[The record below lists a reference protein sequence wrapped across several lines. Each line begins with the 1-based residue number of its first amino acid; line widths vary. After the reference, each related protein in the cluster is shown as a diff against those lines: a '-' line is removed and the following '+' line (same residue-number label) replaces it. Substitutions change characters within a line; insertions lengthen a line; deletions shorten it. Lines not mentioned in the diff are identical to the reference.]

1 MQVHP
6 GYQRIHNFHLRFGTA
21 RQLRMPPGLLQQQLR
36 RVKQKGAGAAGR
48 VKHCRPAQLPGNGLG
63 NGFPP
68 PVRIQRLLAH
78 RPRQPVRRVVLPKV
92 VADVPGDDGV
102 VQVFQRVPIGR
113 APGVVADFRHQSV
126 HDRRAV
132 IPRGVNQPGGKALRK
147 PPARLLPRQRLRC
160 RHRRR
165 RTQRFRHGPGNNH
178 QHRMAGEQIPPGVR
192 RIGRDNKRAAQYPLP
207 QLALDFILCGV
218 LIAFCQVAKRARL
231 PLGPLRVVRRRH
243 PLGRAVDKV
252 VQIRQQII
260 DVLIRLQAQGLE
272 QGQLCSGGRV
282 PPVLVEKPF
291 LAVGNAGPPA
301 DGRVSEPIGRR
312 GKGVQVARRL
322 LLRRFNS
329 AVGFAPGVQLARP
342 LGLKDDVAAVNVHR
356 PVAGRVLRRN
366 IRVAKL
372 REQKPQRIV
381 QTELNLRLRRSGR
394 HLAQL
399 GNNLPRQLPARGSGN
414 ILRHNHSCRPTPG
427 RAIIMY
433 PPGQCKN
440 PTHNP

>member
-6 GYQRIHNFHLRFGTA
+6 GYQRIHNFHLRLRTA
-21 RQLRMPPGLLQQQLR
+21 RQLRVPPGLLQQQLR

-48 VKHCRPAQLPGNGLG
+48 VKHCRPGQLPGNGLA

-78 RPRQPVRRVVLPKV
+78 RPRQPVRRVVLPKIV
-92 VADVPGDDGV
+92 PDVPGDDGM

-113 APGVVADFRHQSV
+113 APGVVVDFQRQSV
-126 HDRRAV
+126 NDRRAV

-165 RTQRFRHGPGNNH
+165 RTQRLRHGPGNNH

-218 LIAFCQVAKRARL
+218 LIAFRQVNKRARQ

-252 VQIRQQII
+252 VQIRQQRIN
-260 DVLIRLQAQGLE
+260 VLIRLQAQGLE
-272 QGQLCSGGRV
+272 QG
-282 PPVLVEKPF
+282 
-291 LAVGNAGPPA
+291 
-301 DGRVSEPIGRR
+301 
-312 GKGVQVARRL
+312 
-322 LLRRFNS
+322 
-329 AVGFAPGVQLARP
+329 
-342 LGLKDDVAAVNVHR
+342 
-356 PVAGRVLRRN
+356 
-366 IRVAKL
+366 
-372 REQKPQRIV
+372 
-381 QTELNLRLRRSGR
+381 
-394 HLAQL
+394 
-399 GNNLPRQLPARGSGN
+399 
-414 ILRHNHSCRPTPG
+414 
-427 RAIIMY
+427 
-433 PPGQCKN
+433 
-440 PTHNP
+440 